1 MDKIKIAL
9 FHNNYKDKDTKPDFT
24 NKSVV
29 INGET
34 YDAAGWRNKDKN
46 GNEMINIT
54 LSEPYVAN
62 GVAATPSAPK
72 KANDE
77 VELPF

>member
-9 FHNNYKDKDTKPDFT
+9 FHNKFKEKDIHPDFT
-24 NKSVV
+24 NRSVV

-34 YDAAGWRNKDKN
+34 YDVAAWRNTDKN
-46 GNEMINIT
+46 GNEMISIT
-54 LSEPYVAN
+54 LSEPYEKN